1 MKRCSSHKINRFIAL
16 RLVPLKSKDRSTI
29 NTANTAT
36 CNSYFLQGEI
46 KFNGGSN
53 QKYKVYAL

>member
-1 MKRCSSHKINRFIAL
+1 MVDAMKRCSSHKFNRFIAL

-36 CNSYFLQGEI
+36 CNSYFVQGEI

-53 QKYKVYAL
+53 